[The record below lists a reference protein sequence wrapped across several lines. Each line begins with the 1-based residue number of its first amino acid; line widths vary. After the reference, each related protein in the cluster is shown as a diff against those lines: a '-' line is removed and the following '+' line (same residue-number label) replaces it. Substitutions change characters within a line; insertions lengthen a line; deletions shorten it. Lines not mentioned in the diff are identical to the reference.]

1 MAIGDDAAG
10 AGFPLVPG
18 SGTEDA
24 KVRFGA
30 REINRTRD
38 LIAQVKQLLPAVWPV
53 EKGGTGG
60 TTKIAAKTNLGIT
73 YGTLNPVGG
82 TEGDI
87 YLKII

>member
-1 MAIGDDAAG
+1 MAIGDDAAN

-24 KVRFGA
+24 KVRYGA

-38 LIAQVKQLLPAVWPV
+38 LIAQVKELLPAVWSV

-73 YGTLNPVGG
+73 YGTLNPAGG

-87 YLKII
+87 YLKIL

>member
-1 MAIGDDAAG
+1 MAIGDDATNAG
-10 AGFPLVPG
+10 YPLVPG
-18 SGTEDA
+18 TGSEDA
-24 KVRFGA
+24 KVRYGA

-38 LIAQVKQLLPAVWPV
+38 LIAQVKALLQAVWPI

-60 TTKIAAKTNLGIT
+60 TTKLSAKTNLGIT

>member
-1 MAIGDDAAG
+1 MAIGDDAAN

-18 SGTEDA
+18 TGTEDA
-24 KVRFGA
+24 KVRFGV

-38 LIAQVKQLLPAVWPV
+38 LIAQVKKLLPAVWPV

-73 YGTLNPVGG
+73 YGPLNPVGG

>member
-1 MAIGDDAAG
+1 MAIGDDATSAG
-10 AGFPLVPG
+10 YPLVPG
-18 SGTEDA
+18 TGSEDA
-24 KVRFGA
+24 KVRYGA

-38 LIAQVKQLLPAVWPV
+38 LIAQVKSLLPAVWPI

-60 TTKIAAKTNLGIT
+60 ATKLSAKTNLGIT